1 MPGGDRVTGNEPV
14 MGLQYCHTGRD
25 ACIWKAH
32 GEELGS
38 GRWSVC
44 PQRED
49 LEQGSWVPFAL
60 KAMSSDKTP
69 ELL

>member
-49 LEQGSWVPFAL
+49 LEQGS
-60 KAMSSDKTP
+60 
-69 ELL
+69 